1 MRQHPHVRA
10 RRRRVLTSRQEAM
23 TPGCVP
29 PGRPEAPGEPLLR
42 CASRRVVFH
51 GIVDS
56 SSPRHN
62 NSRAPMRHHRNP
74 AQPQRQ
80 RDGGRASSGRLRPVG
95 GTRRSRSTVWAR
107 VKMAAPSLLGCGR
120 AATRRV
126 LRLEARGL
134 GGAAPSAALCTRP
147 AGSGT
152 PPGNV
157 VAPQGSTKLLATKAP
172 VEFPKMLSS
181 SSLLASSNK
190 SESLSSTNLEETSK
204 ASAEDLRMFMSRKT
218 IVAFPQRVGV
228 SSLKEENITSPAT
241 EGGLRKELV
250 EEETSSSSDSDS
262 SSDSEEE
269 NDDSEVGIKTKPR
282 FPRQDSVFSENIA
295 VKASKL
301 AKENLSQKSQKE
313 YVAKKKSR
321 KTETGVS
328 PVKQVTF
335 SKTTVGH
342 EMSKSKARD
351 PKVKSA
357 PKEAGRQKLVL
368 EPHVVESQDLGN
380 VTYKSDY
387 LEEKSIGTQVSAIQM
402 KASSVTQE
410 DKKQKQIHREEE
422 KVKKAQKSEAEAAA
436 APKLQ
441 ETSES
446 TVLVVGT
453 TAKEDTIQEAGL
465 QDGER
470 STIEETTAA
479 DKPAPEEFDNSTY
492 KNLQHHEYNIYT
504 FADYITVLSK
514 YRQPQPSSGRPSP
527 RH

>member
-1 MRQHPHVRA
+1 
-10 RRRRVLTSRQEAM
+10 
-23 TPGCVP
+23 
-29 PGRPEAPGEPLLR
+29 
-42 CASRRVVFH
+42 
-51 GIVDS
+51 
-56 SSPRHN
+56 
-62 NSRAPMRHHRNP
+62 
-74 AQPQRQ
+74 
-80 RDGGRASSGRLRPVG
+80 
-95 GTRRSRSTVWAR
+95 
-107 VKMAAPSLLGCGR
+107 MAAPSLLGCGR
-120 AATRRV
+120 AATRKV

-152 PPGNV
+152 PPANV
-157 VAPQGSTKLLATKAP
+157 VAPQGSTKLLAIKAP
-172 VEFPKMLSS
+172 VEFPRMLSS

-190 SESLSSTNLEETSK
+190 GESLSSTNLEEASK
-204 ASAEDLRMFMSRKT
+204 PSAEDLRKFMSRKT
-218 IVAFPQRVGV
+218 LVAFPQRIAV
-228 SSLKEENITSPAT
+228 SSLEEENVTSPAT

-250 EEETSSSSDSDS
+250 EEETSSSSSSDSDS

-269 NDDSEVGIKTKPR
+269 HDDSEAAIKTKPR
-282 FPRQDSVFSENIA
+282 LPRQDSVFSENIA
-295 VKASKL
+295 VKASML
-301 AKENLSQKSQKE
+301 AKESLSQKSQKE
-313 YVAKKKSR
+313 YVAKKNPR
-321 KTETGVS
+321 KTETSMS

-335 SKTTVGH
+335 SKTSVSH
-342 EMSKSKARD
+342 EMPKSKARD
-351 PKVKSA
+351 PKVKST

-368 EPHVVESQDLGN
+368 EPRTVESKDLGN

-410 DKKQKQIHREEE
+410 DKKQKLVSRGEE
-422 KVKKAQKSEAEAAA
+422 KKVKEAQKAEAEAAA
-436 APKLQ
+436 APELQ

-453 TAKEDTIQEAGL
+453 AAKETIQEAGL

-470 STIEETTAA
+470 GTIEETTSA

-504 FADYITVLSK
+504 FADYNAILSK